1 MKPFIILFLLVLN
14 LFVTAQS
21 INTSLTY
28 TYHLPTKTSNKTPL
42 LIMLHGYGSNET
54 DLFEMHKT
62 FDERYAVF
70 SLRAPISIP
79 QSGFCW
85 FPIEIKN
92 DSTLVYDYKKV
103 LESKKLILSFISNAC
118 KTFNLD
124 SSNVVLF
131 GFSQGAILSTDI
143 AITTPNKIKGIIA
156 LSGML
161 LKETEAQIKNT
172 KQWQNINQVKIRFAH
187 GYSDN
192 VINIKQAQ
200 KIEKL
205 IAEKKLTNSKMKYY
219 KMGHNIC
226 GEELN
231 DIKSWLTTMVK
242 SSSEKT
248 SINKK

>member
-1 MKPFIILFLLVLN
+1 MKPILILFLLVLN
-14 LFVTAQS
+14 LFVSAQS
-21 INTSLTY
+21 VNTSLTY
-28 TYHLPTKTSNKTPL
+28 TFHLPAKTSNKTPL

-62 FDERYAVF
+62 FDESYAVF

-85 FPIEIKN
+85 FPIDIKN
-92 DSTLVYDYKKV
+92 DSTLLYDYEKV
-103 LESKKLILSFISNAC
+103 SESKKLILSFISNAC

-156 LSGML
+156 LSGLM
-161 LKETEAQIKNT
+161 LKETEAHVKNA
-172 KQWQNINQVKIRFAH
+172 KQWQSINQVKMKFAH
-187 GYSDN
+187 GFSDN

-205 IAEKKLTNSKMKYY
+205 IIEKKLTNSKMKYY

-231 DIKSWLTTMVK
+231 DLKSWLTNMTK
-242 SSSEKT
+242 SSNEKT